1 MIGTRYSLKKNSL
14 DLIFSAVSAQGVFSR
29 SLKPGRMTKPIEK
42 ENFQQSRYHMKKNK
56 LWIGIA
62 ILTLIAV
69 AFFVYKALNPRKTDY
84 VTETVRLGNMVQE
97 VSESG
102 SVSKGEALNL
112 NFKNGGKI
120 TGINVRVGDK
130 VAQGQSLAQLDASDF
145 ELKRRQAEAD
155 LNLANIKFNRLLNGA
170 SGEDIKIVQ
179 TRVDNAKI
187 SVASS
192 RQTLADVEN
201 TAAEAVKNIYDNA
214 LDGLSEA
221 YTKAYN
227 AQVFADLLQRTYF
240 VPHEDDSIRVFE
252 DAQKNEKAVLEIK
265 NALDTAKASRRNADI
280 DSAIGAALSN
290 LDSIASSL
298 KEIRQI
304 CEKEQW
310 RDVVSA
316 TDKAS
321 LDGHRNLIG
330 DEIVSITAA
339 KQAISSQ
346 TVTNSYNINAA
357 KSSLNAVLGL
367 LDAAQ
372 NEYDS
377 LTAQPRSEDVALLKT
392 QIDLAKT
399 QLDLLNK
406 EIDDCVLTSP
416 VAGEVIAVNNRAGEM
431 ASIASSLATIVILPS
446 DPYEIDIDIY
456 EEDVVKFKVGAPV
469 TITLTAVPDKTFF
482 GKVISVDP
490 AQKIINGVVYYGT
503 KISFDDA
510 PEVLKP
516 GMSADVVI
524 IAAERNGVA
533 VVSESALQKNDAGYF
548 VQVLENGKTRDIAVL
563 TGISSKGQVEILSG
577 LSGGEEVII
586 P

>member
-1 MIGTRYSLKKNSL
+1 
-14 DLIFSAVSAQGVFSR
+14 
-29 SLKPGRMTKPIEK
+29 
-42 ENFQQSRYHMKKNK
+42 MKKNK
-56 LWIGIA
+56 LWIALA

-69 AFFVYKALNPRKTDY
+69 AFFVYRAMNSRKPDY
-84 VTETVRLGNMVQE
+84 VTETVRSGNMVQE

-120 TGINVRVGDK
+120 TAINVKVGDK

-155 LNLANIKFNRLLNGA
+155 LNLANIKLNRLLNGA
-170 SGEDIKIVQ
+170 SSEDIKILQ
-179 TRVDNAKI
+179 TKVDNAKI
-187 SVASS
+187 SVANS
-192 RQTLADVEN
+192 RQALADVEN
-201 TAAEAVKNIYDNA
+201 TAAEAVKNIYDSA

-240 VPHEDDSIRVFE
+240 VPHEEDSIQVFE
-252 DAQKNEKAVLEIK
+252 DTQKIEKAVLEIK
-265 NALDTAKASRRNADI
+265 NGLDIARASRKNSDI
-280 DSAIGAALSN
+280 DSAISVALSR
-290 LDSIASSL
+290 LDLIASDL

-316 TDKAS
+316 ADKAS

-330 DEIVSITAA
+330 DEIVSMTTS

-346 TVTNSYNINAA
+346 TVANSYNVNAA

-367 LDAAQ
+367 LEAAQ

-392 QIDLAKT
+392 QIEQAKT
-399 QLDLLNK
+399 QLDLFNK
-406 EIDDCVLTSP
+406 EIDDCVLASP

-431 ASIASSLATIVILPS
+431 ASIAPSLATIVILPS
-446 DPYEIDIDIY
+446 DPYEIDVDIY
-456 EEDVVKFKVGAPV
+456 EEDVVKFKIGARA
-469 TITLTAVPDKTFF
+469 TISLTAVPDKTFF

-490 AQKIINGVVYYGT
+490 AQKIVNGVVYYRT

-524 IAAERNGVA
+524 VAAERSGV
-533 VVSESALQKNDAGYF
+533 VIVTESVLQKNDSGYF
-548 VQVLENGKTRDIAVL
+548 VQVLENGEKRDVAVL
-563 TGISSKGQVEILSG
+563 AGISSKGRVEILSG
-577 LSGGEEVII
+577 LSVGEEVII